1 MSKTTYEVGVKYTMD
16 DKASAGLASM
26 ARGAAKAENSMFTLR
41 NAMVG
46 LGFAAGAVALGKKVL
61 IDYNSEIDSMKIG
74 LTAVLQMQMHMPLM
88 RARQEADGLF
98 TSLQNIAKAS
108 PGTTK
113 DFIEMATTIA
123 PAVAAAGGSVKKIQD
138 LAAGAVIAGKAM
150 GIRADVAALDIKQML
165 AGTVSARD
173 MLAQQMILAH
183 GLDSQKFNAMSAG
196 DRGRFVE
203 KALTD
208 PALKQ
213 AAKTYGESFEGTMS
227 TAMDNFQIGM
237 GKVGRPVMDAVAKA
251 LGEAN
256 RWIEENPQK
265 LRQFVGEFG
274 EGIRSAFNNI
284 KGIFSWI
291 LDNRDTLLTIGKMF
305 IAFKGVNLV
314 ANEIGAVNAGIK
326 ALSASF
332 ATAEGEAKAF
342 GMGLGGVTLAIGLMT
357 AAAIGFADY
366 VDHAQD
372 KTIDIEGK
380 RMIAGLSLKDAA
392 DPMQD
397 HNTVTRRNFTRAK
410 DEGLLDAGG
419 NMLPASA
426 YSSFS
431 QEYYKLLQNTVA
443 EMHSF
448 AMDMDTVAKSA
459 GDVEGAF
466 WRQTMGDMTGDG
478 SFAGSPNFKGGVSGD
493 WAGAPGPAK
502 VNVTIQTI
510 EVTSE
515 DPDRF
520 VFGAVKAFESVAK
533 NPTQAEATITGGF

>member
-1 MSKTTYEVGVKYTMD
+1 
-16 DKASAGLASM
+16 
-26 ARGAAKAENSMFTLR
+26 
-41 NAMVG
+41 
-46 LGFAAGAVALGKKVL
+46 
-61 IDYNSEIDSMKIG
+61 
-74 LTAVLQMQMHMPLM
+74 
-88 RARQEADGLF
+88 
-98 TSLQNIAKAS
+98 
-108 PGTTK
+108 
-113 DFIEMATTIA
+113 MATTIA
-123 PAVAAAGGSVKKIQD
+123 PAVASAGGDVKKIQD
-138 LAAGAVIAGKAM
+138 LAQGAVIAGKAM
-150 GIRADVAALDIKQML
+150 GIRADVAGLDIKQML

-173 MLAQQMILAH
+173 MLANQLILSH
-183 GLDSQKFNAMSAG
+183 GIDSTKFNAMTAKE
-196 DRGRFVE
+196 RGQFVE

-213 AAKTYGESFEGTMS
+213 AAKTYGESFEGQMS

-237 GKVGRPVMDAVAKA
+237 GKVGRPLMGAVADA

-256 RWIEENPQK
+256 RWISENPQK
-265 LRQFVGEFG
+265 LRQFVGEFSD
-274 EGIRSAFNNI
+274 GIKSAFDGI
-284 KGIFSWI
+284 KGIFGWV

-326 ALSASF
+326 ALGASF
-332 ATAEGEAKAF
+332 GTAEGEAKAF

-372 KTIDIEGK
+372 KTIDIEGQ

-410 DEGLLDAGG
+410 DEGLLDSKG
-419 NMLPASA
+419 NMLPAGA

-478 SFAGSPNFKGGVSGD
+478 SFAGSPNFKGGASGD
-493 WAGAPGPAK
+493 WAGAPGQAK